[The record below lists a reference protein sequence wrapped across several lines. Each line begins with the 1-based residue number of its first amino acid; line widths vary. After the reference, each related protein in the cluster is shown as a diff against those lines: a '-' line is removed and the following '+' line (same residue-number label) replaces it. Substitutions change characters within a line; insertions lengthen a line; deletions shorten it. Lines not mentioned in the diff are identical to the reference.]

1 MAILRPY
8 QARLKADVHDAW
20 AEGHDNVLMRLDTGG
35 GKTVILSDIIQEHP
49 GASAIIA
56 HRSELV
62 GQLSLAL
69 ARNGVR
75 HNVIAAKETR
85 RAIAQEHMAE
95 LGRSFFDPG
104 ARAAVA
110 SVDTLIRA
118 DGLDTWASQVTKWIT
133 DEGHHV
139 VEDNKWHRAIE
150 LFTHPE
156 VKGLLPTATPSRA
169 DGKGL
174 GRHADGVADVMVQ
187 GPPMRWLIEDG
198 WLTDYRMVI
207 VESDMELLESQV
219 GAGGDYSTAVL
230 REAAK
235 KSHIVGDI
243 VKEYLRWSP
252 GRLDVTFTPDTETAK
267 EICDAYLKAGVR
279 AALLTGKTDVGLRR
293 QMLQQFRARIIE
305 QLVVVDIVSEGFDMP
320 SMEGGAFG
328 RKTASLATYMQ
339 QFGRFLRAIYAPGY
353 DLETRAGRL
362 GAIAASPKPVAVV
375 RDHVGNFFQ
384 HGPPDRPRPW
394 TLDRRERGVRGL
406 GMGIPMRSCVGLEPH
421 HAGGPRAGCF
431 QPAERFY
438 TECPHCECPYPPPEE
453 GGRGSPEMV
462 AGDLT
467 ELDLETL
474 IAMRGAVEEVDEDA
488 YSYAQRLVALHVPPA
503 GVNANFKRRLAQQ
516 EAQRSLR
523 DAMALWG
530 GQRHARGRNDREIQR
545 EFYLTFGVTVLEA
558 MALKV
563 DDATA
568 MQARIE
574 GTIHAYPI

>member
-8 QARLKADVHDAW
+8 QARLKHDVYQAW
-20 AEGHDNVLMRLDTGG
+20 AEDHRNVLMRLDTGG
-35 GKTVILSDIIQEHP
+35 GKTVVLSDIIQEHP

-56 HRSELV
+56 HRQELV

-75 HNVIAAKETR
+75 HNVIAAKDTR

-104 ARAAVA
+104 AKAAVA
-110 SVDTLIRA
+110 SVDTLVRA
-118 DGLDTWASQVTKWIT
+118 DGLNTWASQVTKWIT

-139 VEDNKWHRAIE
+139 VEDNKWHTAIE

-156 VKGLLPTATPSRA
+156 VRGLLPTATPSRA

-207 VESDMELLESQV
+207 VESDMHLLESQI
-219 GAGGDYSTAVL
+219 GSGGDYSTAVL

-235 KSHIVGDI
+235 KSHIVGDV
-243 VKEYLRWSP
+243 VKEYLRWAK
-252 GRLDVTFTPDTETAK
+252 GRLDVTFTPDTETAR
-267 EICDAYLKAGVR
+267 EICDAYVKAGVR
-279 AALLTGKTDVGLRR
+279 AALLTGKTDAGLRR
-293 QMLQQFRARIIE
+293 QMLRQFRAREIE

-328 RKTASLATYMQ
+328 RKTNSLSTYMQ
-339 QFGRFLRAIYAPGY
+339 QFGRFLRAIYAPGF
-353 DLETRAGRL
+353 DLNTRYGRL
-362 GAIAASPKPVAVV
+362 AAIAASPKPIAVV

-394 TLDRRERGVRGL
+394 SLDRREKGVHGL
-406 GMGIPMRSCVGLEPH
+406 GSGIPMTSCLE
-421 HAGGPRAGCF
+421 CF
-431 QPAERFY
+431 QPFERFY
-438 TECPHCECPYPPPEE
+438 TTCPHCGAKRPPPE
-453 GGRGSPEMV
+453 GGRGSPQMV
-462 AGDLT
+462 DGDLT
-467 ELDLETL
+467 ELDLDTL
-474 IAMRGAVEEVDEDA
+474 TAMRGAVEEIDGDA
-488 YSYAQRLVALHVPPA
+488 YAYAQSLAARHVPPA
-503 GVNANFKRRLAQQ
+503 GVNANFKRRLEQQ
-516 EAQRSLR
+516 EAQRTLR

-530 GQRHARGRNDREIQR
+530 GQRHARGRSDREIQR

-568 MQARIE
+568 MQARLY
-574 GTIHAYPI
+574 AAF